1 MKIQNLGMDDLQ
13 SPDKGDTVV
22 IEISEEE
29 AYTSKE
35 EIKDVSDKV
44 KEIENKLAAQ
54 ETEDEEAR
62 RSAALTILEK
72 ERELQAEREKEW
84 KKEKRKKRFWSNF
97 KMVVL
102 FLIAAVLLLALL
114 GGYRIPVPDSWVT
127 HFQGIWETAVSYFTG
142 ETGLGGLVGSLA
154 N

>member
-13 SPDKGDTVV
+13 SPDKGDTVL

-54 ETEDEEAR
+54 ENKDEEAR
-62 RSAALTILEK
+62 KSTSLSILEK
-72 ERELQAEREKEW
+72 EKELQAEREKEW
-84 KKEKRKKRFWSNF
+84 KKEKRKKKFWRTIKTIF
-97 KMVVL
+97 LVV
-102 FLIAAVLLLALL
+102 IAAILLLALL
-114 GGYRIPVPDSWVT
+114 GGYRIPIPDSWVG
-127 HFQGIWETAVSYFTG
+127 HMQGIWESATSYFTG
-142 ETGLGGLVGSLA
+142 EMGLGEFFGSLG

>member
-13 SPDKGDTVV
+13 SPDKGDTVL

-54 ETEDEEAR
+54 ENKDEEAR
-62 RSAALTILEK
+62 KSTSLSILEK
-72 ERELQAEREKEW
+72 EKELQAEREKEW
-84 KKEKRKKRFWSNF
+84 KKEKRKKKFWRTIKTIF
-97 KMVVL
+97 LVV
-102 FLIAAVLLLALL
+102 IAAILLLALL
-114 GGYRIPVPDSWVT
+114 GGYRIPIPDSASR
-127 HFQGIWETAVSYFTG
+127 QGCTSEVQSIYIIDT
-142 ETGLGGLVGSLA
+142 L
-154 N
+154 

>member
-13 SPDKGDTVV
+13 SPKKGDTVV

-29 AYTSKE
+29 AYTPKE

-54 ETEDEEAR
+54 ENEDKEAR
-62 RSAALTILEK
+62 QSVSLSILEK

-84 KKEKRKKRFWSNF
+84 IKEKRKKRFWSNF
-97 KMVVL
+97 KMVILIV
-102 FLIAAVLLLALL
+102 IAAILLLALL
-114 GGYRIPVPDSWVT
+114 GGYRIPVPDSWVA

-142 ETGLGGLVGSLA
+142 ETGLGSFFGSLTK
-154 N
+154 

>member
-62 RSAALTILEK
+62 RSLSLSILEK
-72 ERELQAEREKEW
+72 EKELQLDEAKEA
-84 KKEKRKKRFWSNF
+84 KKKRRKQKFWRIVKTTF
-97 KMVVL
+97 W
-102 FLIAAVLLLALL
+102 AVIVTILLLALL
-114 GGYRIPVPDSWVT
+114 GGYRIPVPDEWVQ
-127 HFQGIWETAVSYFTG
+127 HMQGIWESATSYFTG
-142 ETGLGGLVGSLA
+142 EMGLGEFFGSLG